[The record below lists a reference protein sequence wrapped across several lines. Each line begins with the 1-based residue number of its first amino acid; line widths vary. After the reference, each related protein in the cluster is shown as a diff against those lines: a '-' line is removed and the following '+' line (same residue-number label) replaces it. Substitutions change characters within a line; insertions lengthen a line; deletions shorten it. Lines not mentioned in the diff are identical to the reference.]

1 MAKVPEH
8 ERAMRLASLGRPHFP
23 ITIETESV
31 DESWSL
37 SGPALIARLTGT
49 VEAIV
54 QLRELGRIADEMILA
69 RSLFDYA
76 TTFAWLAADTGPDR
90 QRRFARSDA
99 CARLKMDDDC
109 RKLGEP
115 VLTPEMR
122 AWEEANRDG
131 LEKNMPDLAQRS
143 EQVDRDWGGKHP
155 LMDEEL
161 FPTYR
166 RLYAMMYRHHSGYE
180 HPSALGLNVVA
191 EDQADGTTRIELEQA
206 ADDMGDQLMG
216 LVTLLYARSLFIA
229 SQTLG
234 WPAEDDVVSEVTD

>member
-1 MAKVPEH
+1 MADLQQH
-8 ERAMRLASLGRPHFP
+8 ERASALAALVHPYFP
-23 ITIETESV
+23 MSVEAGSV
-31 DESWSL
+31 DESWLL

-49 VEAIV
+49 LEAIV
-54 QLRELGRIADEMILA
+54 QLRPLGRIADEIILS
-69 RSLFDYA
+69 RSLFDHA
-76 TTFAWLAADTGPDR
+76 ATFAWLAADSGPDR

-109 RKLGEP
+109 QKLG
-115 VLTPEMR
+115 VSLLTPELR

-143 EQVDRDWGGKHP
+143 VQVDKDWGGRHP
-155 LMDEEL
+155 LMDQKL

-166 RLYAMMYRHHSGYE
+166 HLYAKMYRHHSGHE

-191 EDQADGTTRIELEQA
+191 EDQPDGTTRVDLERVLDDS
-206 ADDMGDQLMG
+206 ADALMG
-216 LVTLLYARSLFIA
+216 LVNLLYVRSLYIA

-234 WPAEDDVVSEVTD
+234 WPDEEAIVSLMTN